1 MRISDWSS
9 DVCSSDLSGSDDRRQ
24 PHEQRAARAQGD
36 HGLGLDLLPWQKLQ
50 VEAAEDARQDDH
62 RLEDGEALAEAGS
75 RAVAEGEIRSEEH
88 TSELQSLLR
97 LSYAVFC
104 LKKISVKPNLYIQ
117 KLNMLNTNC
126 I

>member
-75 RAVAEGEIRSEEH
+75 RAVAEGEIRDA
-88 TSELQSLLR
+88 L
-97 LSYAVFC
+97 AVFP
-104 LKKISVKPNLYIQ
+104 LGVEPRRVEAFGVVQIGRAQV
-117 KLNMLNTNC
+117 
-126 I
+126 

>member
-75 RAVAEGEIRSEEH
+75 RAVAEGEIREA
-88 TSELQSLLR
+88 L
-97 LSYAVFC
+97 AVFP
-104 LKKISVKPNLYIQ
+104 LGVEPRREIGRAHV
-117 KLNMLNTNC
+117 
-126 I
+126 

>member
-36 HGLGLDLLPWQKLQ
+36 HGPGLDLLPWQKLQ

-62 RLEDGEALAEAGS
+62 RLEGGEALAVAGS
-75 RAVAEGEIRSEEH
+75 RAVAEGEIREALAVFPLVRSEERRVGEERVSVCGSRGWPLH
-88 TSELQSLLR
+88 I
-97 LSYAVFC
+97 
-104 LKKISVKPNLYIQ
+104 KKKT
-117 KLNMLNTNC
+117 K
-126 I
+126 